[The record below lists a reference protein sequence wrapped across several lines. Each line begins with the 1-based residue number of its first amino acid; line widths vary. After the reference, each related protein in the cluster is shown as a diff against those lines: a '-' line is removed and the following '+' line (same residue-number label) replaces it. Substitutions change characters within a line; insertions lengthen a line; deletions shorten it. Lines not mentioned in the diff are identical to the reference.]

1 MKNTSDLFVVLSADG
16 ALSESLSAALP
27 SEASFVVAS
36 SYASLLELAKK
47 PGVIGMVVDARSIT
61 GRVESKVE
69 RLRNDAPLAHILF
82 VADELT
88 ANVLNELQP
97 LRVDIVARPLPA
109 EAIAVFVERALT
121 AGRLP
126 NASVNAYID
135 QLASAHRLNGK
146 EVSLFSVVLDNETP
160 EQACARLGLDEA
172 VYVRTMRRLLKK
184 CHMRSADRLA
194 KNVMRD
200 ALLSTRALTASL
212 VEPFTAHAVGM

>member
-1 MKNTSDLFVVLSADG
+1 MKSTSDVFVVLSADG

-27 SEASFVVAS
+27 SEASFVMAS
-36 SYASLLELAKK
+36 SYANLLELAKK
-47 PGVIGMVVDARSIT
+47 PSVIGMVVDSRSIT
-61 GRVESKVE
+61 GRVESKLE
-69 RLRNDAPLAHILF
+69 RLRNDAPLAQILF
-82 VADELT
+82 VADELS
-88 ANVLNELQP
+88 ANLLNELQP
-97 LRVDIVARPLPA
+97 LRIDIVARPLPV
-109 EAIAVFVERALT
+109 EAISVFVDRALT

-135 QLASAHRLNGK
+135 HLASAHRLSGK

-172 VYVRTMRRLLKK
+172 VYSRTMRRLLKK

-212 VEPFTAHAVGM
+212 VEPLHAHAMGM